1 MARQTNAPVDTT
13 RHGFTLLELMIVVA
27 LIAIIAAVA
36 IPSLLNARK
45 SANEGRA
52 IATMRSISTCQ
63 HQYKTR
69 FGTFASSLDDLEDTG
84 YITLTFDA
92 YQPVDYAFGPNNWSL
107 TVFPT
112 TPDDG
117 DRSFYCD
124 TTGVVRFEFG
134 LPATILSPPI
144 N

>member
-1 MARQTNAPVDTT
+1 MARRSNASGRATQ
-13 RHGFTLLELMIVVA
+13 HGFTLLELMIVVA

-69 FGTFASSLDDLEDTG
+69 FGTFASSIDDLEDTR
-84 YITLTFDA
+84 YIAIEFDA

-107 TVFPT
+107 TIFPT

-134 LPATILSPPI
+134 LPATLLSPPI
-144 N
+144 D